1 MKAILST
8 RSVIGSLFLLA
19 GVLPAA
25 AGAALETRAR
35 DPYAGAIVV
44 AADTGRVLFEDAAD
58 REVYPASVVKLMNR
72 LVVLEH
78 LEAGRVRL
86 EDRVVIPAQAA
97 RMGGSQVYLAENEV
111 FSVEDLLYALMIQSA
126 NDAAM
131 ALALHVGGSKEA
143 FVGLMNRK
151 AERLGMNH
159 TRFHSPHGLPPG
171 RGQQPDVTTAR
182 DIAILARAVLGYPE
196 VLRYTS
202 ARERPLRGG
211 KFIMRSHNRLLREV
225 TGCDGL
231 KTGYYS
237 KAGYSIAATAERDGA
252 RVISIVLGS
261 SKSRTRDA
269 RAASLMEIGF
279 ERLEELEAAG
289 DASASVTPGR

>member
-1 MKAILST
+1 VKVIISM
-8 RSVIGSLFLLA
+8 RSVVGFLFVLA
-19 GVLPAA
+19 VFPVA
-25 AGAALETRAR
+25 AGAALETKAR

-58 REVYPASVVKLMNR
+58 REVYPASVVKLMNM
-72 LVVLEH
+72 LVILEQ
-78 LEAGRVRL
+78 LEAGRIRL
-86 EDRVVIPAQAA
+86 DERVVTPAQAA

-111 FSVEDLLYALMIQSA
+111 FTVEDLLYALMIQSA

-143 FVGLMNRK
+143 FVALMNRK
-151 AERLGMNH
+151 AEGLGMTR
-159 TRFHSPHGLPPG
+159 TRFHSPHGLPPSG
-171 RGQQPDVTTAR
+171 GQQPDVTTAR

-202 ARERPLRGG
+202 AQERPLRGG
-211 KFIMRSHNRLLREV
+211 KFIMRSHNRLLRDV

-237 KAGYSIAATAERDGA
+237 KAGYSIAATAKRDGA
-252 RVISIVLGS
+252 RVISVVLGS

-269 RAASLMEIGF
+269 RAASLIEIGF
-279 ERLEELEAAG
+279 ERLAELETAG